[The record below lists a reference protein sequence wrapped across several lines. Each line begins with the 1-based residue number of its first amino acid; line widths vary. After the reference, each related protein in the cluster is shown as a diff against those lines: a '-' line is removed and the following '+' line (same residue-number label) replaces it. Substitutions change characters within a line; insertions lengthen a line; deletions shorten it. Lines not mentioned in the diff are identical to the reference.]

1 MRKNF
6 FLGIMVL
13 LGLWCLFYV
22 GIKIDMWRLGYEL
35 EELQEKRTAL
45 VRQQEALQV
54 KLSALM
60 DPQRIARRAQQQLGF
75 MVPQEGQ
82 VVMISLDM
90 FPEDLSESTVPVK
103 LAREFSTPRGGRR

>member
-6 FLGIMVL
+6 FLGVMVV
-13 LGLWCLFYV
+13 LGVWCLFYV
-22 GIKIDMWRLGYEL
+22 GIKIDMWRLGYEI
-35 EELQEKRTAL
+35 EELQEQRTEL
-45 VRQQEALQV
+45 VRQQEDLQG

-60 DPQRIARRAQQQLGF
+60 DPQRIAKRAQQQLGF

-90 FPEDLSESTVPVK
+90 FPEGLSDSTIPVK
-103 LAREFSTPRGGRR
+103 LAREFSATRGTR